1 MNNIRLTLEFDI
13 TQGKQG
19 WNNFLNY
26 GKEVKQQLNGLF
38 VSPTKFMGMDQIGK
52 EAVASGTGVDE
63 LIKKVQQLENQ
74 LEKVRTKSSGGAGLP
89 QFKQLTGDSRMAVN
103 AFNYTL
109 QDSGMFFVNFRMGM
123 MSISNNIPMLIQ
135 GLLGMKREA
144 AEGNKSFK
152 TYLKES
158 FSGPNAFLP
167 VISLVSV
174 AMIALPAIFD
184 KLSESARQ
192 AAEEGIRTLTKE
204 LESLSNFQ
212 IVQKLNSISEA
223 MVNLANKTLKVQ
235 AQFGAIGAIYN
246 LATGKN
252 ATIEGL
258 AKQLQLLTDE
268 KGKREELNK
277 TILGR
282 LDLEK
287 KEIEYKKTKLKID
300 NDSLSDEAELLILNN
315 KLADVNERIRKVNMS
330 STDLEKEKSGYLDK
344 QLKTLKEIYAIK
356 KSGEPDTSG
365 RDARANYEQELQDL
379 EVANIKDSET
389 RQLRSEIIKY
399 NRTLQRIN
407 KEVKDEQLKYLL
419 LAELYAKYLKDL
431 QRIREEG
438 AAEKKESEAA
448 EMSAGEKEYSN
459 FIKNINLTRSAFES
473 LGDVLRGELI
483 SAWEDIFGE
492 ANSLAEK
499 FGQRLLEILMDI
511 ALRAATLKLFENN
524 FDIFKVLFG
533 AITGFAAGGPG
544 GAIVGAAGSA
554 LSQAGGSNRSS
565 YNNSGSNY
573 QTDMLN
579 YAMLPNQAEVR
590 TVLIQPD
597 MSGVR
602 DEIRSWA
609 KEVDLKWDYNQFK
622 AGLTAHEH
630 RQSFEE

>member
-1 MNNIRLTLEFDI
+1 MDNAIKLTLEFDI

-26 GKEVKQQLNGLF
+26 GKEVKQQLSDLV

-52 EAVASGTGVDE
+52 EAIASGTGVDE
-63 LIKKVQQLENQ
+63 LIKKVQQLETQ
-74 LEKVRTKSSGGAGLP
+74 LEKLKTKSAPGAGLP

-135 GLLGMKREA
+135 GLIGMKREA

-184 KLSESARQ
+184 KIKEAAKAS
-192 AAEEGIRTLTKE
+192 AEEGIKKLTKE
-204 LESLSNFQ
+204 LEGLSNIDLANGLNQ
-212 IVQKLNSISEA
+212 RRQEIVNFANSILKMRSILGPLASWFSDDDVRLEA
-223 MVNLANKTLKVQ
+223 KIK
-235 AQFGAIGAIYN
+235 
-246 LATGKN
+246 
-252 ATIEGL
+252 E
-258 AKQLQLLTDE
+258 LQLLTDE

-287 KEIEYKKTKLKID
+287 KDLEYQKSKVLIGDDKG
-300 NDSLSDEAELLILNN
+300 LLAINN
-315 KLADVNERIRKVNMS
+315 KLFDVNERIRKANLS
-330 STDLEKEKSGYLDK
+330 SNDVEKEKTVHLDK

-356 KSGEPDTSG
+356 KLDGPDLSGAE
-365 RDARANYEQELQDL
+365 ARMRQEQELQKLEIGNIQDKEEREVKLSMYQYKL
-379 EVANIKDSET
+379 EVE
-389 RQLRSEIIKY
+389 
-399 NRTLQRIN
+399 RIR
-407 KEVKDEQLKYLL
+407 KEVQDKELQFKLIS
-419 LAELYAKYLKDL
+419 ELYTKHLHDL
-431 QRIREEG
+431 DEIRNSFKSES
-438 AAEKKESEAA
+438 KQSEADQNEEEA
-448 EMSAGEKEYSN
+448 KDQFNFYKIMYESA
-459 FIKNINLTRSAFES
+459 A
-473 LGDVLRGELI
+473 DVLR
-483 SAWEDIFGE
+483 SVTVDAWQDIFGE

-499 FGQRLLEILMDI
+499 FGQTLLQIFLDE
-511 ALRAATLKLFENN
+511 ALRAAAAELFSGGSSGKGGRGFDLLGTLVSAG
-524 FDIFKVLFG
+524 I
-533 AITGFAAGGPG
+533 GFLTGGPG
-544 GAIVGAAGSA
+544 GAAVGAGSA
-554 LSQAGGSNRSS
+554 LAGGSNRSS